1 MRHDEIQDCELM
13 SLDGELLI
21 SGTVRI
27 TRGLSL
33 RLWTGQFT
41 QYDGSPDFELA
52 PGAYVLR
59 HGSSVDR
66 VELKRGFT
74 HQHSPTIAPPRVMFN
89 SVVQTPQP
97 AEL

>member
-1 MRHDEIQDCELM
+1 MRHDEIQDGELM

-41 QYDGSPDFELA
+41 QYDVCTRLRA
-52 PGAYVLR
+52 GAGCIR
-59 HGSSVDR
+59 SAARIECRSR
-66 VELKRGFT
+66 
-74 HQHSPTIAPPRVMFN
+74 
-89 SVVQTPQP
+89 
-97 AEL
+97 